1 MDVGHKRSFT
11 SLLELLKNMG
21 HDVDM
26 MLSSIKDII
35 IKTFTSVQ
43 PILLQNYRCCQSE
56 NFMNNMCFEVLGF
69 DIMLDSQCN

>member
-21 HDVDM
+21 HDIDM

-35 IKTFTSVQ
+35 IKTFTSV
-43 PILLQNYRCCQSE
+43 
-56 NFMNNMCFEVLGF
+56 
-69 DIMLDSQCN
+69 